1 MPIVDESKQNKG
13 VNNNTRNKQMAIDM
27 EYQNRLNYPRFKS
40 PYFGAKYQQRVIP
53 VRTLN
58 GVQDVFVDNKGIIK
72 QGGHTHSKLY
82 NYSNKNRSYPI
93 KGAYAREV
101 DSWNNN
107 TSPIKALVNS
117 GIGYALAP
125 AAQAVYDYTKGALDI
140 SKNPT
145 KASNYLVML
154 PAIGYAVKAPLKR
167 GVEVAM
173 RTSNNA
179 NPIEDIVYNMHKA
192 SPKKHAGVLSYIST
206 GVGYNTYAPEA
217 YTGFQKAAKGNDMID
232 AYLYNKTINPSYGV
246 KKINVDYGPHENYIR
261 KIYPY
266 KDIPVYENT
275 ETLDFFTKKPMQKAS
290 NITNKTPWKGANNNR
305 TDEYG
310 SIAGGRIIIQ
320 AGKEVRLVSG
330 SIDNIRDEIE
340 AMKSRN
346 NVKTVDLYTLD
357 NGTYHSGL
365 RTFDKIFTRDDL
377 LKYDAQNTG
386 GGNFLYIK

>member
-13 VNNNTRNKQMAIDM
+13 VNNNTRNKQMAINM
-27 EYQNRLNYPRFKS
+27 EYQNRLSHPRFKS
-40 PYFGAKYQQRVIP
+40 PYLGAKYQQRVIP

-58 GVQDVFVDNKGIIK
+58 GIRDVFVDNRGAIK
-72 QGGHTHSKLY
+72 QGGHTNSKLY
-82 NYSNKNRSYPI
+82 NYSNKNRNHPI

-179 NPIEDIVYNMHKA
+179 NP
-192 SPKKHAGVLSYIST
+192 
-206 GVGYNTYAPEA
+206 
-217 YTGFQKAAKGNDMID
+217 
-232 AYLYNKTINPSYGV
+232 
-246 KKINVDYGPHENYIR
+246 VDYIICIKQLLKSMLEYYL
-261 KIYPY
+261 IYQLVQVT
-266 KDIPVYENT
+266 IPMLLKHI
-275 ETLDFFTKKPMQKAS
+275 LDFRKQ
-290 NITNKTPWKGANNNR
+290 
-305 TDEYG
+305 
-310 SIAGGRIIIQ
+310 
-320 AGKEVRLVSG
+320 
-330 SIDNIRDEIE
+330 
-340 AMKSRN
+340 
-346 NVKTVDLYTLD
+346 
-357 NGTYHSGL
+357 
-365 RTFDKIFTRDDL
+365 
-377 LKYDAQNTG
+377 LKVM
-386 GGNFLYIK
+386 I